1 MMIFLWI
8 VVLWIEEILY
18 ITKIKNIEAM
28 AKPIR
33 ETPVL
38 TGEDALKFELASQ
51 NVSPASNEE
60 KEEAK
65 RAYEFFQSVA
75 RFAL

>member
-1 MMIFLWI
+1 MIFLWM
-8 VVLWIEEILY
+8 VLLWIKEFFVLLQ
-18 ITKIKNIEAM
+18 KNIEAM

-38 TGEDALKFELASQ
+38 TGEDALKFEMASQ
-51 NVSPASNEE
+51 NVSPASKEE

-65 RAYEFFQSVA
+65 KAYEFFQSVA
-75 RFAL
+75 TFAL

>member
-1 MMIFLWI
+1 
-8 VVLWIEEILY
+8 
-18 ITKIKNIEAM
+18 M

-38 TGEDALKFELASQ
+38 TGQDALKLEMAAQ
-51 NVSPASNEE
+51 NVAPASREE

-65 RAYEFFQSVA
+65 KAYEYFKSIA
-75 RFAL
+75 NSAL

>member
-1 MMIFLWI
+1 
-8 VVLWIEEILY
+8 
-18 ITKIKNIEAM
+18 M

-75 RFAL
+75 TFAL